1 MEVTYGKV
9 PFLSYYAVNNGII
22 MVVVFVFI
30 KAEKLAGAVV
40 RDLNGQKKFKSA
52 NILFLP

>member
-30 KAEKLAGAVV
+30 KAEKLAGAA
-40 RDLNGQKKFKSA
+40 LGECA
-52 NILFLP
+52 

>member
-1 MEVTYGKV
+1 
-9 PFLSYYAVNNGII
+9 LC
-22 MVVVFVFI
+22 FI

-52 NILFLP
+52 HILFLP

>member
-1 MEVTYGKV
+1 MALPYGKV

-30 KAEKLAGAVV
+30 KAEKLAGAT
-40 RDLNGQKKFKSA
+40 LSECA
-52 NILFLP
+52 